1 MAWSH
6 AFDHPIMLA
15 DGRVLRTLHGARLC
29 DALLKP
35 VLERAGW
42 QTETEMV
49 ILTAKGQRPLMFA
62 VRLALHAHSP
72 EPPSALPRRKR
83 QKKYTIVR

>member
-1 MAWSH
+1 
-6 AFDHPIMLA
+6 MLA

-29 DALLKP
+29 DALLKA
-35 VLERAGW
+35 VLERTGW

-49 ILTAKGQRPLMFA
+49 ILTARGQRPLMLA

-72 EPPSALPRRKR
+72 EPPSAASQAAKEIHDRPMNGRHFGEVPRE
-83 QKKYTIVR
+83 